1 VRLVSIA
8 GIILAAGASTRLG
21 RPKQDV
27 VLNGET
33 LLARAIRVAIE
44 AALHPILVVV
54 RPTSIPIDAPHQT
67 GLIVIQNDQAAEG
80 MASSLRLGIQIAQ
93 QQNATGAVVMTCDQV
108 LLTPQHLEALCKDVE
123 VVTGS
128 HYAGRIGVPAYF
140 PAAVFADLLKLQGDA
155 GARDLLRNA
164 AALDNEDLAL
174 DIDTEQDLQRA
185 LKVQEQICF
194 EGYGLQPVRKS
205 QSKNKEL

>member
-1 VRLVSIA
+1 MRPVSIA

-21 RPKQDV
+21 RSKQDV

-33 LLARAIRVAIE
+33 LLDRAIRVATE
-44 AALHPILVVV
+44 AALHPILVIV
-54 RPTSIPIDAPHQT
+54 RPASNLVGSPQQP
-67 GLIVIQNDQAAEG
+67 GFIVIQNNQAAEG
-80 MASSLRLGIQIAQ
+80 MASSLRLGIRAAQ
-93 QQNATGAVVMTCDQV
+93 QQHATGAVVMTCDQV
-108 LLTPQHLEALCKDVE
+108 LLTPQHLEALCQNAE

-128 HYAGRIGVPAYF
+128 RYAGRIGVPAYF

-185 LKVQEQICF
+185 MKKL
-194 EGYGLQPVRKS
+194 
-205 QSKNKEL
+205 